1 MQLHQLEEQY
11 HNMALSIVS
20 SPDRVNAT
28 TNNLPIVVTSP
39 SMSMAQY
46 RLVTE
51 IYIPQRGSA
60 PVTTIKTFPSASV
73 GMIDIARVC
82 SQYLT
87 YDNAMYATGSQYSN
101 TNAAYF
107 RVVMGE
113 EYSTSPSSSIV
124 SYNGLGA
131 VGNPAF
137 SASFG
142 PAPTQEELLLVPAV
156 NEYSNLSYNWPT
168 ASWNENGGNPLLTNN
183 PAYQTDAFW
192 TNGNWDNLIGEAF
205 SYDYETVSAVTDA
218 FDTGFAFVNARLY
231 DENGTLVYRNDTS
244 YGDSQSPL
252 APLIHVGIGPANLS
266 SSNFP
271 NTINANSASYY
282 IDDNAWSRITYEFE
296 GFSGNYNI
304 GFTQQSCSFYD
315 QEIDSS
321 IPSKATDFIKGRTRF
336 AFINKFGV
344 MDYYNVVNP
353 IKKTSRITRKNY
365 VKPQLPWQNMSTTSG
380 AVFNTNSR
388 GKDDYY
394 TTYIDNF
401 SVTTDYMDTAT
412 SDWLRELI
420 ESPSVFIQNEAI
432 VNQNVDAAD
441 FYTERRTIP
450 NGFAPINIKN
460 ASYTWKTNKFS
471 QKLFQ
476 YDLNWEMS
484 NVNIGR

>member
-1 MQLHQLEEQY
+1 
-11 HNMALSIVS
+11 MALSIVS

-28 TNNLPIVVTSP
+28 TNNLPIVVTSAD
-39 SMSMAQY
+39 MTKAQY

-51 IYIPQRGSA
+51 IYIPQRGTA
-60 PVTTIKTFPSASV
+60 AVATIKTFPSASV
-73 GMIDIARVC
+73 SMIDIARVC

-87 YDNAMYATGSQYSN
+87 YDNAMEATGSQYSN
-101 TNAAYF
+101 TNAAKF

-113 EYSTSPSSSIV
+113 EYASSPSSSIV
-124 SYNGLGA
+124 SYNGLGG
-131 VGNPAF
+131 VGAPAF

-142 PAPTQEELLLVPAV
+142 PSPVKLDLLLVPAV

-183 PAYQTDAFW
+183 PAYQADAFW

-218 FDTGFAFVNARLY
+218 FDTGFAFINARLY
-231 DENGTLVYRNDTS
+231 DENGTLVYSNDTS

-271 NTINANSASYY
+271 NAIGANSASYY
-282 IDDNAWSRITYEFE
+282 IADNDWSRITYEFE

-315 QEIDSS
+315 QTIDGS

-336 AFINKFGV
+336 AFINSFGV

-353 IKKTSRITRKNY
+353 VKKTSKISRKNY
-365 VKPQLPWQNMSTTSG
+365 VKPQLPWQNMNTTSG
-380 AVFNTNSR
+380 AVFDTNSR

-394 TTYIDNF
+394 TTYVDNF

-412 SDWLRELI
+412 SDWLSELI

-432 VNQNVDAAD
+432 VNKRTSYIQY
-441 FYTERRTIP
+441 FQERTTAP

-460 ASYTWKTNKFS
+460 ASYTWKTNKFK

-476 YDLNWEMS
+476 YDLKWEMS